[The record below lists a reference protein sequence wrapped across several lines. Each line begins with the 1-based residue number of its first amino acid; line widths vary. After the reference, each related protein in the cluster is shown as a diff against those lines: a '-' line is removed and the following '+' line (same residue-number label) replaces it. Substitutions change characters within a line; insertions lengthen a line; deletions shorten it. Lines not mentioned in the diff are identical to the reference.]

1 MLYLCNSSLQLSLT
15 SLRSDWHV
23 SRVWP
28 LLVTHGPVWRKQAS
42 LVKSDEQELFET
54 GASLLIKFWSRA
66 LVSFPRPLRLLV
78 RQAGL
83 VTASQLGSERSVV
96 TTQSVLVSKNEF
108 SRNFL

>member
-1 MLYLCNSSLQLSLT
+1 M
-15 SLRSDWHV
+15 

-28 LLVTHGPVWRKQAS
+28 LLVTHGPVWIKQAS
-42 LVKSDEQELFET
+42 LVKLDEQELFET
-54 GASLLIKFWSRA
+54 GASLLIKFWSRP

-96 TTQSVLVSKNEF
+96 TTQSVSQSAKMNSTEVSSGSHHALTNPF
-108 SRNFL
+108 TS